1 MSQSTNR
8 LINKYTNNPILEEE
22 MNGKEVI
29 QNEASYV
36 MQTYG
41 RPEVVFSHGEGA
53 YLFDSEGNKF
63 LDFTSGIAVT
73 ALGHADKAW
82 ATAVSE
88 QAHKLIH
95 VSNLYHT
102 EPQASLAK
110 RLVENSFADRVLF
123 CNSGAEANEGAL
135 KFARKWAKVN
145 HSESKTKIV
154 AFTGGFHGRTMGS
167 LSATYKEKYRTPFG
181 PLVPGVTFAEYNN
194 LESAAAAIDDD
205 TCGVIVEPLQ
215 GEGGVNPANDAFLK
229 GLRELCDKH
238 NAVLIFDEVQCGLG
252 RTGKLWGYEHS
263 GVTPD
268 IMTLAKPLAGGLPIG
283 AVMTTQDIADAIKPG
298 DHGSTFAAGPLVCH
312 AANVVFDR
320 VSQPSFLK
328 AVEHNGAYLRHR
340 LETMEVEEVVEV
352 RGAGLL
358 VGVEMKTAVNPLIAA
373 ARDKGLLVI
382 SAGENILRMAPP
394 LIIDESHV
402 NEAVGII
409 EACLNGD

>member
-1 MSQSTNR
+1 
-8 LINKYTNNPILEEE
+8 

-29 QNEASYV
+29 QNEANYV

-215 GEGGVNPANDAFLK
+215 GEGGVNPANNAFLQ

-238 NAVLIFDEVQCGLG
+238 NAALIFDEVQCGLG

-320 VSQPSFLK
+320 VSQLSFLK

-340 LETMEVEEVVEV
+340 LETMEVEDIVEV

-402 NEAVGII
+402 NEAVSII
-409 EACLNGD
+409 EACLSE